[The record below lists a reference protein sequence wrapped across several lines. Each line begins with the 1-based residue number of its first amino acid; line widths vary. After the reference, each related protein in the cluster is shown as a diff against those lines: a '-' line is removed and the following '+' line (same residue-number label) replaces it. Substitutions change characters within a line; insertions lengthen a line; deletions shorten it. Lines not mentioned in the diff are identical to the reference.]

1 MDLRAAT
8 SAARSRSPV
17 LSMAYNPGQDDQR
30 QGGQVIRGNNGPNHD
45 DSVVCGTIYVD
56 CETVACDPRA
66 GPQLA
71 EKLGK
76 VGHLTGLQMV
86 LSLTGG
92 ASNLSGWRCGTNGEH
107 ELARHAAEN

>member
-17 LSMAYNPGQDDQR
+17 LSMANHPGQDDQR
-30 QGGQVIRGNNGPNHD
+30 QGGQMIRGDNGSNHD
-45 DSVVCGTIYVD
+45 DGRVCGTIYVD
-56 CETVACDPRA
+56 CETVAGDPGA

-86 LSLTGG
+86 LSLTGEVSG
-92 ASNLSGWRCGTNGEH
+92 LSGEQKRNLPSWQVH
-107 ELARHAAEN
+107 

>member
-1 MDLRAAT
+1 MDFSAAT

-17 LSMAYNPGQDDQR
+17 LSMAYNPGQDDER
-30 QGGQVIRGNNGPNHD
+30 QGGQVIRGNNGSNHD
-45 DSVVCGTIYVD
+45 DGRVCGTIYVD
-56 CETVACDPRA
+56 CETVACDPCA
-66 GPQLA
+66 GPQPT

-92 ASNLSGWRCGTNGEH
+92 GAGLSGEQKRNLSPWQVHWGR
-107 ELARHAAEN
+107 